1 MIFAQAIDFLPLIII
16 WMADG
21 GSVVIPAAHWPD
33 PVHFT
38 HLLPNQHAAPPT
50 PTPRNLNEPAEP
62 QGQRAALNRSIGCVS
77 GQ

>member
-1 MIFAQAIDFLPLIII
+1 MIFAQTIDFLPLIII
-16 WMADG
+16 LMADG
-21 GSVVIPAAHWPD
+21 RSVVIPAAHWPD
-33 PVHFT
+33 PVHST

-50 PTPRNLNEPAEP
+50 PRNLNEPTEP